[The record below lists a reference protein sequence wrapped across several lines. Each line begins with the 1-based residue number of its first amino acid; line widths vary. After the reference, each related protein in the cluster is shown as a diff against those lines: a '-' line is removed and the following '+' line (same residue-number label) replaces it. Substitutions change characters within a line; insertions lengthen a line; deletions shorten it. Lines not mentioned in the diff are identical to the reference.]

1 MSREGKAQRKRQ
13 MHAQKKKKRLK
24 KNILTK
30 GKTREK
36 E

>member
-1 MSREGKAQRKRQ
+1 MSREGKAQRKKQ
-13 MHAQKKKKRLK
+13 MHTQKKKRLN
-24 KNILTK
+24 KNILMK